1 MLPELPKH
9 RMKEEMRFLITA
21 GPTREYLDPVRFLSN
36 ASSGRM
42 GCALAAAAKAAGHA
56 VSLILG
62 PGTVKP
68 PAVDEV
74 VRVTSAADMFE
85 AVLARFDGC
94 DVFVSA
100 AAVCD
105 YRPTRREERKIK
117 KTEGRIAVEFER
129 TADILAHMGKRRRRQ
144 VLVGFC
150 LETEDLE
157 RRARDKL
164 EVKRLDLVVANG
176 PEAIDADR
184 QNALLISGRGQAVH
198 LEGVTKKQLAERILE
213 AVTKRGR

>member
-1 MLPELPKH
+1 
-9 RMKEEMRFLITA
+9 MRLLITA
-21 GPTREYLDPVRFLSN
+21 GPTREYLDPVRYLSN

-42 GCALAAAAKAAGHA
+42 GCALAAAAKAAGHEVA
-56 VSLILG
+56 LVLG
-62 PGTVKP
+62 PVTAAP
-68 PAVDEV
+68 PKADEL

-105 YRPTRREERKIK
+105 YRPICREERKIK
-117 KTEGRIAVEFER
+117 KTEGHITLELER
-129 TADILAHMGKRRRRQ
+129 TADILLAMSKRRRRQ
-144 VLVGFC
+144 ILVGFC

-164 EVKRLDLVVANG
+164 QVKQLDLVVANG

-184 QNALLISGRGQAVH
+184 QDALLITSRGECER
-198 LEGVTKKQLAERILE
+198 LDGVTKEELAERILA

>member
-1 MLPELPKH
+1 MQ
-9 RMKEEMRFLITA
+9 FLITA
-21 GPTREYLDPVRFLSN
+21 GPTREYLDPVRYLSN

-42 GCALAAAAKAAGHA
+42 GCALAAAAKAAGHE
-56 VSLILG
+56 VVLVFG
-62 PGTVKP
+62 PASVKP
-68 PAVDEV
+68 PAVDEL

-85 AVLARFDGC
+85 AVVARFDGC

-105 YRPTRREERKIK
+105 YRPTVREERKTK
-117 KTEGRIAVEFER
+117 KSEGRITLELER
-129 TADILAHMGKRRRRQ
+129 TADILLAMSKRRHRQ

-150 LETEDLE
+150 LETDDLE
-157 RRARDKL
+157 RHARDKL
-164 EVKRLDLVVANG
+164 QVKRLDLVVANG

-184 QNALLISGRGQAVH
+184 QDALLITAGGGCER
-198 LEGVTKKQLAERILE
+198 LEGVTKEELARRILA

>member
-1 MLPELPKH
+1 
-9 RMKEEMRFLITA
+9 MRFLITA

-36 ASSGRM
+36 SSSGRM
-42 GCALAAAAKAAGHA
+42 GCALAAAAKAAGHE
-56 VSLILG
+56 VSLVLG
-62 PGTVKP
+62 PVAVKP
-68 PAVDEV
+68 PAVDEL

-105 YRPTRREERKIK
+105 YRPVLREERKIK
-117 KTEGRIAVEFER
+117 KSQGRIALEFVR
-129 TADILAHMGKRRRRQ
+129 TTDVLAQMGKRRRRQ
-144 VLVGFC
+144 KLVGFC

-184 QNALLISGRGQAVH
+184 QDALLITGRAPAERLQ
-198 LEGVTKKQLAERILE
+198 GVTKKELAERILD
-213 AVTKRGR
+213 AVAKRGR

>member
-1 MLPELPKH
+1 
-9 RMKEEMRFLITA
+9 MRLLITA
-21 GPTREYLDPVRFLSN
+21 GPTREYLDPVRYLSN

-42 GCALAAAAKAAGHA
+42 GCALAAAAKAAGHE
-56 VSLILG
+56 VVLVLG
-62 PGTVKP
+62 PGAAEP
-68 PAVDEV
+68 PAVDEL

-85 AVLARFDGC
+85 AVVARFDGC

-105 YRPTRREERKIK
+105 YRPTYREERKIK
-117 KTEGRIAVEFER
+117 KTEGHVTLELER
-129 TADILAHMGKRRRRQ
+129 TADILLAMSKRRRRQ
-144 VLVGFC
+144 TLVGFC

-164 EVKRLDLVVANG
+164 QVKRLDLVVANG

-184 QNALLISGRGQAVH
+184 QDALLITARGGCER
-198 LEGVTKKQLAERILE
+198 LEGITKEELAEQILA